1 MRFPNVEMKGD
12 NGENG
17 ECEEED
23 EDTGG
28 EEEDDEE
35 EEEDDDDDDDDDE
48 GGLGQL
54 GRRRGDPSLEDK
66 LSSSLRSSSIS
77 HARVGH
83 SDSDIAESQD
93 VLLRG
98 DNEDKGTKRGE
109 VDVEFDEE
117 DQYPSSPDQS
127 TSSSS
132 LSRESLE
139 TAEDSCR
146 EKVTRNLW
154 TPFS

>member
-12 NGENG
+12 KGEKG
-17 ECEEED
+17 ECEEDD
-23 EDTGG
+23 EDT
-28 EEEDDEE
+28 EE
-35 EEEDDDDDDDDDE
+35 EEEEMEEDDDDE
-48 GGLGQL
+48 GGLGL

-66 LSSSLRSSSIS
+66 PSSSLRSSSIS